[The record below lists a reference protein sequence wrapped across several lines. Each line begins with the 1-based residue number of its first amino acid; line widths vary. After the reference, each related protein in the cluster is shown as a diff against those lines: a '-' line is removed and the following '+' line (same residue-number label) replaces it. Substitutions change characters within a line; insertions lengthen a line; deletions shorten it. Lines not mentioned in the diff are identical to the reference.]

1 MTRASERE
9 KRAHASGT
17 AALWR
22 AVVSCG
28 WVLGVSSCNALLGI
42 GDASLRC
49 DSDPCPPD
57 IASVGALAP
66 HAPDEAPPGAAEPSA
81 STGASGDGVIVGV
94 PPLQSPSGGEAS
106 GGVDAPDEGT
116 ASGGGASGAGPT
128 GAGEGLA
135 GTGGV
140 AGQSPAPDAGGEPTA
155 SACNRDDA
163 CGLCLCG
170 ACREE
175 FDACD
180 RTPGCIEILACAR
193 LTGCI
198 GFDCY
203 CGSVDAI
210 TCGSRG
216 RGNGPCLD
224 ATLAAPGSHEPT
236 LVNPSAGP
244 ASDAALAFGN
254 CATQD
259 TLCISACRN

>member
-1 MTRASERE
+1 MPPTRPRRARLSRAPPPERPEMASSSAFR
-9 KRAHASGT
+9 RFRVRPGARRPVVPTRPMMGRPRG
-17 AALWR
+17 AAR
-22 AVVSCG
+22 AV
-28 WVLGVSSCNALLGI
+28 
-42 GDASLRC
+42 
-49 DSDPCPPD
+49 
-57 IASVGALAP
+57 LAP
-66 HAPDEAPPGAAEPSA
+66 QA
-81 STGASGDGVIVGV
+81 
-94 PPLQSPSGGEAS
+94 
-106 GGVDAPDEGT
+106 
-116 ASGGGASGAGPT
+116 
-128 GAGEGLA
+128 AGEGLA

-224 ATLAAPGSHEPT
+224 ATLAAPAHMSQRWSTRARGPLRT
-236 LVNPSAGP
+236 LRSRSAT
-244 ASDAALAFGN
+244 ALRR
-254 CATQD
+254 T